1 MLRTGSSGTTPQRGA
16 IGLPELVT
24 HSLPEYAALALKL
37 ATTPGMLVELK
48 ARLASNRNTHAP
60 FDIDRFRRYIEAAYI
75 GMCERSRRGD
85 ASESFYVS
93 PLVRAD

>member
-24 HSLPEYAALALKL
+24 HSLPEYVALALKL

-48 ARLASNRNTHAP
+48 ARLASNTHAL
-60 FDIDRFRRYIEAAYI
+60 FDTDRFRRHIEAAYI

-85 ASESFYVS
+85 ASESFCVS